1 LEKSTV
7 NVMLERLLEPPW
19 GINGGGEGRS
29 NHATLVNMGSPE
41 RAVTK
46 ESNIALNQG
55 DTIVFQTAGGGG
67 YGDPKRRSPEKIKED
82 LEQEYISLESAKV
95 LYGYTN

>member
-1 LEKSTV
+1 
-7 NVMLERLLEPPW
+7 MLERLLEPPW
-19 GINGGGEGRS
+19 GINGGGEGQS
-29 NHATLVNMGSPE
+29 NHATLANQGSPE

-46 ESNIALNQG
+46 ESNIVLNKG

-67 YGDPKRRSPEKIKED
+67 YGDPKKRSAEKVKDD
-82 LEQEYISLESAKV
+82 LEQEYISLQSANS